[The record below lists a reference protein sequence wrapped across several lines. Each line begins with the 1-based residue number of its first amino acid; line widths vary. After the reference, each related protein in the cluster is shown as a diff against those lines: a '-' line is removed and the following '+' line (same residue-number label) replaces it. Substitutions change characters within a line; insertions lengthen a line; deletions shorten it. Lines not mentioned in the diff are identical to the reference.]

1 MQIAD
6 TGRVKLPT
14 FIHRDLGIPSFG
26 SYGLGLFSVKLSA
39 SMVLEY
45 HTL

>member
-14 FIHRDLGIPSFG
+14 FIRRDLGIPRFR